1 MKKIKELETACL
13 YKEEDLENYKQQNIT
28 MSGDVSRSRGE
39 VEELSFLVAD
49 RNKVIEDLQRQV
61 KEQISRSEGTD
72 RIKIENSKLKLS
84 LRTV

>member
-28 MSGDVSRSRGE
+28 LSGDVSRSRGE

-61 KEQISRSEGTD
+61 KERISRSEGTD